1 MEEEKKQKPPKI
13 MTTTEGTPD
22 DDAVYSFRVIAP
34 NDNDRV
40 KSLHEECFPI
50 RYSDRFFRDAC
61 LGIGFEGGNLFTSLA
76 VLRTTGEVVGFIF
89 AQIMPESECGDS
101 GLLDRKTHHNGG
113 NLTNN
118 NNGGKNSSNK
128 SNTEDMSFVC
138 YILTLGLKREYRRG
152 GLGSKLLA
160 QCLAYAESNRYCGA
174 VYLHV
179 IHNNPS
185 AIAFYRRH
193 DFIHFRSLNSFYSI
207 DGVNHTAYLYILYI
221 NDYQAPLLYRL
232 LNKVQTGIGIVL
244 TWFAQTLGMD
254 KVGIEGP
261 PAGTTTPSPSP
272 SAATVASVTP
282 AVEHV

>member
-1 MEEEKKQKPPKI
+1 M
-13 MTTTEGTPD
+13 EGTPTTTD
-22 DDAVYSFRVIAP
+22 DDALYSFRVIAP
-34 NDNDRV
+34 NDHERI
-40 KSLHEECFPI
+40 KALHEECFPI
-50 RYSDRFFRDAC
+50 RYSDRFFHEAC
-61 LGIGFEGGNLFTSLA
+61 LGIGFEGGNLYTSLA

-101 GLLDRKTHHNGG
+101 GLLDRKGHHHQGG

-138 YILTLGLKREYRRG
+138 YILTLGLKQAYRRS

-160 QCLAYAESNRYCGA
+160 QCIAYAESNRHCGA

-179 IHNNPS
+179 IHNNPG

-207 DGVNHTAYLYILYI
+207 DGTNHTAYLYIFYI
-221 NDYQAPLLYRL
+221 NDFQGPLLYRL
-232 LNKVQTGIGIVL
+232 LSKVQSSIGMVL
-244 TWFAQTLGMD
+244 TWFVQTLGF
-254 KVGIEGP
+254 EGGVTLIPRSPDGMTLP
-261 PAGTTTPSPSP
+261 PPP
-272 SAATVASVTP
+272 TVEQV
-282 AVEHV
+282 